1 VTDPGAGQGAGDG
14 RERRSGPPEPGIL
27 HVDMD
32 AFFVSVELIDH
43 PELRGRPV
51 IVGGAGDRGVVAA
64 ASYEA
69 RAYGVHSAMSSVRA
83 RRLCP
88 HAVFLAGRHDRY
100 AHVSR
105 EVMAIFESFTPL
117 VEPLSLDE
125 AFLDVTGSERL
136 HGRPTEVADAI
147 RRRVLDEVSLTC
159 SVGVAPSKFVA
170 KLASEAAKPRASVSG
185 PQPGLGVKVVREG
198 EVQDFLFPLPVRA
211 LWGVGP
217 ATLERQSRLGVTTVG
232 ELADLPLEVVTSA
245 LGNAVGRHLHALAN
259 GVDDRAVEP
268 DRPIKSVG
276 HEETFARD
284 HHTHASLEREI
295 VRLSDSVGARLRRH
309 GLAGRTLTLKVRFSD
324 FHTITRSSTFA
335 GATDST
341 AAITRG
347 AKDLL
352 AAVDPTPGVRLIG
365 VSMSG
370 LSDAST
376 RQLTLDDVGAPGW
389 DDAIQAVDAI
399 RERFGA
405 TSIGPATLADP
416 DGLHVRREAQ
426 APWGP
431 GQSDPWGPG
440 PSDPWG
446 PGPDRRGP
454 AQGGSSS

>member
-1 VTDPGAGQGAGDG
+1 
-14 RERRSGPPEPGIL
+14 
-27 HVDMD
+27 MD
-32 AFFVSVELIDH
+32 AFFVSVELIDR

-88 HAVFLAGRHDRY
+88 HAVFLQGRHGRY
-100 AHVSR
+100 AEVSR
-105 EVMAIFESFTPL
+105 EVMSIFESFTPL

-125 AFLDVTGSERL
+125 AFLDVTGAARV
-136 HGRPTEVADAI
+136 HGTPTAIAHAI
-147 RRRVLDEVSLTC
+147 RRRVLDDVSLTC

-170 KLASEAAKPRASVSG
+170 KLASEAAKPRASLAG
-185 PQPGLGVKVVREG
+185 PQPGLGVKLVRED
-198 EVQDFLFPLPVRA
+198 EVESFLRPMLVSA

-217 ATLERQSRLGVTTVG
+217 ATLDRLHRLGVTTVG
-232 ELADLPLEVVTSA
+232 ELADLPQEVVTSA
-245 LGNAVGRHLHALAN
+245 LGNAVGGHLHALAN
-259 GVDDRAVEP
+259 GIDDRAVEP

-284 HHTHASLEREI
+284 HHSHASLEREL
-295 VRLSDSVGARLRRH
+295 VRLADSVGARLRRH

-324 FHTITRSSTFA
+324 FHTITRSTTFP
-335 GATDST
+335 GPTDSS

-352 AAVDPTPGVRLIG
+352 AGVDPTPGVRLLG
-365 VSMSG
+365 VSVSG
-370 LSDAST
+370 LSDGAA
-376 RQLTLDDVGAPGW
+376 RQLSLDDVGAPGW
-389 DDAIQAVDAI
+389 DDATQAVDAI

-405 TSIGPATLADP
+405 GAIGPAALADP
-416 DGLHVRREAQ
+416 EGLRVRGPGE

-431 GQSDPWGPG
+431 DLPRPG
-440 PSDPWG
+440 G
-446 PGPDRRGP
+446 AGR
-454 AQGGSSS
+454 SSP